1 MSVHRDAKTQ
11 QRSLPSDHYTSIAH
25 VVILF
30 SCKHFYYIS
39 EAASEAL
46 SLSSSLGGL
55 ASS

>member
-30 SCKHFYYIS
+30 SCKYFCYIS

-55 ASS
+55 ASA